1 MIVTGQ
7 GPRGTLAV
15 GSRIFDCALGRGGIV
30 AAAAKREGDGAT
42 PAGLWPLRRGF
53 YRADRLALPAAL
65 KDWFQPIEADM
76 AWDDDAASPSYN
88 RLVRTRAE
96 NHPERLARSDGVYDI
111 VVPLGYNDDPPQAGR
126 GSAIF
131 LHVARVDLAPTAGC
145 VALALPELLAVLAL
159 CDEGSTLDIRLPAT
173 DTSAP

>member
-7 GPRGTLAV
+7 GARGTLAI
-15 GSRIFDCALGRGGIV
+15 GGRIFDCALGRSGIV
-30 AAAAKREGDGAT
+30 AEVAKCEGDGAT
-42 PAGLWPLRRGF
+42 PAGIWPLRRGF
-53 YRADRLALPAAL
+53 YRADRLTLPDPL

-88 RLVRTRAE
+88 RLIRSRAE
-96 NHPERLARSDGVYDI
+96 NHPERLARSDGVYNI

-131 LHVARVDLAPTAGC
+131 LHVARGDFAPTAGC
-145 VALALPELLAVLAL
+145 VALALADLLAVLVQ
-159 CDEGSTLDIRLPAT
+159 CDEGSTLEIRVP
-173 DTSAP
+173 D

>member
-1 MIVTGQ
+1 MIVTGK
-7 GPRGTLAV
+7 GARGTLAI
-15 GSRIFDCALGRGGIV
+15 GGRSFDCALGRSGIV

-42 PAGLWPLRRGF
+42 PAGAWPLRRGF
-53 YRADRLALPAAL
+53 YRADRLTLPASL

-88 RLVRTRAE
+88 RLVRTRVQ
-96 NHPERLARSDGVYDI
+96 NHPERLARADGVYDI

-131 LHVARVDLAPTAGC
+131 LHVARADFAPTAGC
-145 VALALPELLAVLAL
+145 VALALPDLLAVLAK
-159 CDEGSTLDIRLPAT
+159 CDEGSTLDIRLPGA
-173 DTSAP
+173 DTRFP

>member
-7 GPRGTLAV
+7 GARGTLSID
-15 GSRIFDCALGRGGIV
+15 GRSFDCALGRSGIV

-42 PAGLWPLRRGF
+42 PAGAWKLRRGF
-53 YRADRLALPAAL
+53 YRADRLALPAPL

-76 AWDDDAASPSYN
+76 AWDDDAASPTYN
-88 RLVRTRAE
+88 RLIRSRIE
-96 NHPERLARSDGVYDI
+96 NHPERLARADGVYDI

-131 LHVARVDLAPTAGC
+131 LHVARAEFSPTAGC
-145 VALALPELLAVLAL
+145 VALALPDLLAALAQ
-159 CDEGSTLDIRLPAT
+159 CDEGSMLDIRLPAA
-173 DTSAP
+173 DTRTP

>member
-7 GPRGTLAV
+7 GARGTLAI
-15 GSRIFDCALGRGGIV
+15 GGRSFDCALGRSGIV
-30 AAAAKREGDGAT
+30 AAAAKHEGDGAT
-42 PAGLWPLRRGF
+42 PAGAWKLRRGF

-76 AWDDDAASPSYN
+76 AWDDNAASPSYN
-88 RLVRTRAE
+88 RLVRTRVE

-131 LHVARVDLAPTAGC
+131 MHVARAEFSPTAGC
-145 VALALPELLAVLAL
+145 VALALPDLLAALAQ
-159 CDEGSTLDIRLPAT
+159 CDEGSMLDIRLPG
-173 DTSAP
+173 